1 MEHHAVQFSTQHLI
15 ALLPLL
21 VTCATVVVV
30 MLAIAWKRS
39 HSMTFVLSV
48 IGLNAALLSLLP
60 TIGVTPLQVT
70 PLMQIDTFA
79 CYYMALVLIATLAC
93 VTLTHAYL
101 GEAKVNDGQTK
112 GYPRNREE
120 MYLLLLLSAAGG
132 LVLVSTEHLAGL
144 FIGLEL
150 LSVPTYG
157 MIAYAYFNKRSLEAG
172 IKYMVLS
179 AAGSAF
185 LLFGMALLY
194 ADAGSLSFAQIGASL
209 AGASGS
215 QLVQIGIGMMLIG
228 LAFKLSMV
236 PFHLWTPDV
245 YEGAPAPVA
254 AFLATASKVAVF
266 AVLLRLY
273 QLSPATAGGWLNDL
287 LTVIAIA
294 SILFGNLLAL
304 VQNNLKRL
312 LGYSSIAHFGYLLVA
327 LIASKG
333 LAVEA
338 IGVYMATYVLT
349 SLGAFGVITLMS
361 TPYNG
366 RDADALYEYRG
377 LFWRRPYLTAV
388 LTVMM
393 LSLAGIP
400 LTAGFIGKFYV
411 IAAGVQAQLWWLI
424 GALILGSAIA
434 VFYYLRVMV
443 TLFLNEPN
451 LQRHDA
457 PFNWGQRAGG
467 IMLMLVAALAFVL
480 GVYPQP
486 LLDLVQQA
494 GLATAAL

>member
-1 MEHHAVQFSTQHLI
+1 MQFTTQHFI

-21 VTCATVVVV
+21 ITSITAVVV
-30 MLAIAWKRS
+30 MLAIAWKRN
-39 HSMTFVLSV
+39 HALTFTLSV
-48 IGLNAALLSLLP
+48 LGLNLALLSLLP
-60 TIGVTPLQVT
+60 AAGVTPIEVT
-70 PLMQIDTFA
+70 PLLVVDKFA
-79 CYYMALVLIATLAC
+79 CFYMGLVLAATLAC
-93 VTLTHAYL
+93 VTLIHAYL
-101 GEAKVNDGQTK
+101 GGESGK
-112 GYPRNREE
+112 GYPGNREE
-120 MYLLLLLSAAGG
+120 LYLLMLLSAAGG
-132 LVLVSTEHLAGL
+132 LVLVSAQHLAGL

-157 MIAYAYFNKRSLEAG
+157 MIAYAFFNKRSLEAG

-194 ADAGSLSFAQIGASL
+194 AESGNLSFAGIGAALAAEALPSLLAQIGVA
-209 AGASGS
+209 
-215 QLVQIGIGMMLIG
+215 MMLIG
-228 LAFKLSMV
+228 LAFKLSLV

-266 AVLLRLY
+266 VVLLRLY
-273 QLSPATAGGWLNDL
+273 QMSPAMAGGWLSDL
-287 LTVIAIA
+287 LTLIAIA

-304 VQNNLKRL
+304 LQNNLKRL

-327 LIASKG
+327 LIASQG
-333 LAVEA
+333 VAVEA
-338 IGVYMATYVLT
+338 VGVYLATYVLT

-361 TPYNG
+361 TPYSG
-366 RDADALYEYRG
+366 RDCDALYQYRG

-411 IAAGVQAQLWWLI
+411 IAAGVQSQQWWLLA
-424 GALILGSAIA
+424 ALVIGSAIG

-443 TLFLNEPN
+443 TLFMVEPN
-451 LQRHDA
+451 LQRQDA
-457 PFNWGQRAGG
+457 PFDWAQRAGG
-467 IMLMLVAALAFVL
+467 IMLMGVAALAFML

-486 LLDLVQQA
+486 LLELVQQA
-494 GLATAAL
+494 SLVALLP

>member
-1 MEHHAVQFSTQHLI
+1 MEFTTQHFI

-21 VTCATVVVV
+21 ITSATVVLV
-30 MLAIAWKRS
+30 MLAIAWKRN
-39 HSMTFVLSV
+39 HTLTFGLSV
-48 IGLNAALLSLLP
+48 LGLNLALLSLLP
-60 TIGVTPLQVT
+60 ALGVTPIEVT
-70 PLMQIDTFA
+70 PLLLVDKFA
-79 CYYMALVLIATLAC
+79 CYYMALVLAATLAC

-101 GEAKVNDGQTK
+101 GGESGK
-112 GYPRNREE
+112 GYPGNREE
-120 MYLLLLLSAAGG
+120 LYLLMLLSAAGG
-132 LVLVSTEHLAGL
+132 LVLVSAQHLAGL

-157 MIAYAYFNKRSLEAG
+157 MIAYAFFNKRSLEAG

-194 ADAGSLSFAQIGASL
+194 AESGNLTFAGIGAKL
-209 AGASGS
+209 AADGLPSMLA
-215 QLVQIGIGMMLIG
+215 QLGVGMMLIG
-228 LAFKLSMV
+228 LSFKLSLV

-273 QLSPATAGGWLNDL
+273 QMSPATAGGWLNDL
-287 LTVIAIA
+287 LTLIAIA
-294 SILFGNLLAL
+294 SIIFGNLLAL
-304 VQNNLKRL
+304 LQNNLKRL

-338 IGVYMATYVLT
+338 VGVYLATYVLT

-361 TPYNG
+361 TPYSG

-411 IAAGVQAQLWWLI
+411 VAAGVQSQQWWLL
-424 GALILGSAIA
+424 GALVIGSAIG

-443 TLFLNEPN
+443 TLFMVEPN
-451 LQRHDA
+451 LRRHDA
-457 PFNWGQRAGG
+457 PLHWGQQAGG
-467 IMLMLVAALAFVL
+467 VMLLFVALLAFFL

-486 LLDLVQQA
+486 LLELVQQA
-494 GLATAAL
+494 SLVALLP

>member
-1 MEHHAVQFSTQHLI
+1 MEHHAVEFTLQHLI

-21 VTCATVVVV
+21 VTSLTAIVV
-30 MLAIAWKRS
+30 MLAIAARRN
-39 HSMTFVLSV
+39 HAMTFILSV
-48 IGLNAALLSLLP
+48 VGLNLALLSLIPALEVGP
-60 TIGVTPLQVT
+60 IEVTPL
-70 PLMQIDTFA
+70 LLIDAFA
-79 CYYMALVLIATLAC
+79 CYYMGLVLAASLAC
-93 VTLTHAYL
+93 ITLIHAYL
-101 GEAKVNDGQTK
+101 GGNSGK
-112 GYPRNREE
+112 GYPGNREE
-120 MYLLLLLSAAGG
+120 LYLLVLLSAAGG
-132 LVLVSTEHLAGL
+132 LVLVSAQHLAGL

-157 MIAYAYFNKRSLEAG
+157 MIAYAFFNKRSLEAG

-194 ADAGSLSFAQIGASL
+194 AESGNLGFADIGASL
-209 AGASGS
+209 AQESS

-228 LAFKLSMV
+228 LAFKLSLV

-273 QLSPATAGGWLNDL
+273 QISPAMSGGWLSDL
-287 LTVIAIA
+287 LTLIAIA

-304 VQNNLKRL
+304 LQNNLKRL

-327 LIASKG
+327 LVASKG

-338 IGVYMATYVLT
+338 VGVYLATYVLT

-361 TPYNG
+361 TPYSG

-411 IAAGVQAQLWWLI
+411 IAAGVEAQLWWLL
-424 GALILGSAIA
+424 GAMVLGSAIG

-443 TLFLNEPN
+443 TLFMREPN
-451 LQRHDA
+451 MHRHDA
-457 PFNWGQRAGG
+457 PFDWGQRAGG
-467 IMLMLVAALAFVL
+467 IMLLVVALLAFFL

-486 LLDLVQQA
+486 LLELVQHA
-494 GLATAAL
+494 GLVALAQ

>member
-1 MEHHAVQFSTQHLI
+1 MEHHAVEFTLQHLI

-21 VTCATVVVV
+21 VTSLTVVVV
-30 MLAIAWKRS
+30 MLAIAAKRN
-39 HSMTFVLSV
+39 HALTFMLSV
-48 IGLNAALLSLLP
+48 VGLNLALLSLIP
-60 TIGVTPLQVT
+60 TLEVAPLQVT
-70 PLMQIDTFA
+70 PLLLIDTFA
-79 CYYMALVLIATLAC
+79 CYYMALVLAASLAC
-93 VTLTHAYL
+93 ITLIHAYL
-101 GEAKVNDGQTK
+101 GGESGK
-112 GYPRNREE
+112 GYPGNREE
-120 MYLLLLLSAAGG
+120 LYLLVLLSAAGG
-132 LVLVSTEHLAGL
+132 LVLVSAQHLAGL

-157 MIAYAYFNKRSLEAG
+157 MIAYAFFNKRSLEAG

-194 ADAGSLSFAQIGASL
+194 AESGNLAFADIGVSL
-209 AGASGS
+209 ARESS

-228 LAFKLSMV
+228 LAFKLSLV

-273 QLSPATAGGWLNDL
+273 QISPAMSGGWLNEL
-287 LTVIAIA
+287 LTLIAIA
-294 SILFGNLLAL
+294 SILVGNLLAL
-304 VQNNLKRL
+304 LQNNLKRL

-338 IGVYMATYVLT
+338 VGVYLATYVLT

-361 TPYNG
+361 TPYSG

-411 IAAGVQAQLWWLI
+411 IAAGVEAQLWWLL
-424 GALILGSAIA
+424 GAMVLGSAIG

-443 TLFLNEPN
+443 TLFMREPN
-451 LQRHDA
+451 MHRHDA
-457 PFNWGQRAGG
+457 PFDWGQRAGG
-467 IMLMLVAALAFVL
+467 IMLFVVALLAFII

-486 LLDLVQQA
+486 LLELVQHA
-494 GLATAAL
+494 GLVALAQ

>member
-1 MEHHAVQFSTQHLI
+1 MEHHAVDFTLQHLI

-21 VTCATVVVV
+21 VTSLTAVVV
-30 MLAIAWKRS
+30 MLAIAAKRN
-39 HSMTFVLSV
+39 HTVTFILSV
-48 IGLNAALLSLLP
+48 VGLNLALLSLIP
-60 TIGVTPLQVT
+60 TLEVAPLEVTPL
-70 PLMQIDTFA
+70 LLIDTFA
-79 CYYMALVLIATLAC
+79 CYYMALVLAASLAC
-93 VTLTHAYL
+93 ITLIHAYL
-101 GEAKVNDGQTK
+101 GGDSGK
-112 GYPRNREE
+112 GYPGNREE
-120 MYLLLLLSAAGG
+120 LYLLVLLSAAGG
-132 LVLVSTEHLAGL
+132 LVLVSAQHLASL

-157 MIAYAYFNKRSLEAG
+157 MIAYAFFNKRSLEAG

-194 ADAGSLSFAQIGASL
+194 AESGNLAFADIGASL
-209 AGASGS
+209 MRESS

-228 LAFKLSMV
+228 LAFKLSLV

-273 QLSPATAGGWLNDL
+273 QVSPAMSGGWLSEL
-287 LTVIAIA
+287 LTLIAIA
-294 SILFGNLLAL
+294 SILVGNLLAL
-304 VQNNLKRL
+304 LQNNLKRL

-338 IGVYMATYVLT
+338 VGVYLATYVLT

-361 TPYNG
+361 TPYSG

-411 IAAGVQAQLWWLI
+411 IAAGVEAQLWWLL
-424 GALILGSAIA
+424 GAMVLGSAIG

-443 TLFLNEPN
+443 TLFMREPN
-451 LQRHDA
+451 LHRHDA
-457 PFNWGQRAGG
+457 PFDWGQRAGG
-467 IMLMLVAALAFVL
+467 IMLLVVALLAFFL

-486 LLDLVQQA
+486 LLELVQQA
-494 GLATAAL
+494 GLVALAQ

>member
-1 MEHHAVQFSTQHLI
+1 MEFTTQHLI

-21 VTCATVVVV
+21 VTSATLVVV
-30 MLAIAWKRS
+30 MLGIAWRRN
-39 HSMTFVLSV
+39 HSLTFVLSV
-48 IGLNAALLSLLP
+48 IGLNLALLAIIPAIRVAPLA
-60 TIGVTPLQVT
+60 VTDLLQV
-70 PLMQIDTFA
+70 DNFA
-79 CYYMALVLIATLAC
+79 CFYIALILVATLAC
-93 VTLTHAYL
+93 VTLAHAYL
-101 GEAKVNDGQTK
+101 GGQQDGK
-112 GYPRNREE
+112 GYPGNREE
-120 MYLLLLLSAAGG
+120 LYLLILLAAAGG
-132 LVLVSTEHLAGL
+132 IVLVSAQNLAGL
-144 FIGLEL
+144 FVGLEL

-157 MIAYAYFNKRSLEAG
+157 MIAYAFFNKRSLEAG

-194 ADAGSLSFAQIGASL
+194 ADAGTLSFSGIGAKL
-209 AGASGS
+209 AATGMQSALA
-215 QLVQIGIGMMLIG
+215 QLGIGLMLVG
-228 LAFKLSMV
+228 LAFKLSLA

-266 AVLLRLY
+266 AVLLRLF
-273 QLSPATAGGWLNDL
+273 QISPAANEGLLNVVL
-287 LTVIAIA
+287 SLIAVA
-294 SILFGNLLAL
+294 SILIGNLLAL
-304 VQNNLKRL
+304 IQSNLKRL
-312 LGYSSIAHFGYLLVA
+312 LGYSSIAHFGYLLIA

-333 LAVEA
+333 MAVEA
-338 IGVYMATYVLT
+338 IGVYLATYVLT

-361 TPYNG
+361 TPYSG
-366 RDADALYEYRG
+366 RDCDALYEYRG

-411 IAAGVQAQLWWLI
+411 IAVGVQSQQWWLLA
-424 GALILGSAIA
+424 ALVIGSAIG

-443 TLFLNEPN
+443 ALFLVEPN
-451 LQRHDA
+451 LLRHDA
-457 PFNWGQRAGG
+457 ELHWAQRAGG
-467 IMLMLVAALAFVL
+467 IMLLFVALLAFVL

-486 LLDLVQQA
+486 LLELVQYA
-494 GLATAAL
+494 GLALAG

>member
-1 MEHHAVQFSTQHLI
+1 MEFTIQHFI
-15 ALLPLL
+15 ALAPLL
-21 VTCATVVVV
+21 ITSLTVVAV
-30 MLAIAWKRS
+30 MLAIAWRRN
-39 HSMTFVLSV
+39 HSQTFLLSCA
-48 IGLNAALLSLLP
+48 GLNLALLSIIPALK
-60 TIGVTPLQVT
+60 VAPLAVT
-70 PLMQIDTFA
+70 PLMMVDDFA
-79 CYYMALVLIATLAC
+79 LLYIALILVATLAC
-93 VTLTHAYL
+93 VTLAHAYL
-101 GEAKVNDGQTK
+101 GEGGT
-112 GYPRNREE
+112 GYPGNREE
-120 MYLLLLLSAAGG
+120 LYLLILLAAAGG
-132 LVLVSTEHLAGL
+132 IVLVSAQHLAGL

-150 LSVPTYG
+150 LSIPTYG
-157 MIAYAYFNKRSLEAG
+157 LVAYAFFNKRSLEAG

-194 ADAGSLSFAQIGASL
+194 AEAGSLSFT
-209 AGASGS
+209 
-215 QLVQIGIGMMLIG
+215 GIGHALATTNSPAPIAQLGLAMMLIG
-228 LAFKLSMV
+228 LAFKLSLV

-266 AVLLRLY
+266 AVMVRLF
-273 QLSPATAGGWLNDL
+273 QISPVANTGVLSNV

-304 VQNNLKRL
+304 TQNNLKRL
-312 LGYSSIAHFGYLLVA
+312 LGYSSIAHFGYLLIA
-327 LIASKG
+327 LVASKG

-338 IGVYMATYVLT
+338 MGVYLVTYVIT

-361 TPYNG
+361 SPFKG

-400 LTAGFIGKFYV
+400 LTAGFIGKFYIV
-411 IAAGVQAQLWWLI
+411 ATGVEAHEWWLV
-424 GALILGSAIA
+424 ASLVLGSAIG

-443 TLFLNEPN
+443 TLYLIEPN
-451 LQRHDA
+451 LRRVDA
-457 PFNWGQRAGG
+457 ELHWEQKAGG
-467 IMLMLVAALAFVL
+467 VMLLAIALLAFFL

-486 LLDLVQQA
+486 LLTLVQHA
-494 GLATAAL
+494 VLGV

>member
-1 MEHHAVQFSTQHLI
+1 MEHHAVEFTLQHLI

-21 VTCATVVVV
+21 VTSLTAIVV
-30 MLAIAWKRS
+30 MLAIAARRN
-39 HSMTFVLSV
+39 HAMTFILSV
-48 IGLNAALLSLLP
+48 VGLNLALLSLIPALEVGP
-60 TIGVTPLQVT
+60 IEVTPL
-70 PLMQIDTFA
+70 LLIDAFA
-79 CYYMALVLIATLAC
+79 CYYMGLVLAASLAC
-93 VTLTHAYL
+93 ITLIHAYL
-101 GEAKVNDGQTK
+101 GGNSGK
-112 GYPRNREE
+112 GYPGNREE
-120 MYLLLLLSAAGG
+120 LYLLVLLSAAGG
-132 LVLVSTEHLAGL
+132 LVLVSAQHLAGL

-157 MIAYAYFNKRSLEAG
+157 MIAYAFFNKRSLEAG

-194 ADAGSLSFAQIGASL
+194 AESGNLGFADIGASL
-209 AGASGS
+209 AQESS

-228 LAFKLSMV
+228 LAFKLSLV

-273 QLSPATAGGWLNDL
+273 QISPAMSGGWLSDL
-287 LTVIAIA
+287 LTLIAIA

-304 VQNNLKRL
+304 LQNNLKRL

-327 LIASKG
+327 LVASKG

-338 IGVYMATYVLT
+338 VGVYLATYVLT

-361 TPYNG
+361 TPYSG

-411 IAAGVQAQLWWLI
+411 IAAGVEAQLWWLL
-424 GALILGSAIA
+424 GAMVLGSAIG

-443 TLFLNEPN
+443 TLFMREPN
-451 LQRHDA
+451 MHRHDA
-457 PFNWGQRAGG
+457 PFDWGQRAGG
-467 IMLMLVAALAFVL
+467 IMLLVVALLAFFL

-486 LLDLVQQA
+486 LLELVQQA
-494 GLATAAL
+494 GLVALAH